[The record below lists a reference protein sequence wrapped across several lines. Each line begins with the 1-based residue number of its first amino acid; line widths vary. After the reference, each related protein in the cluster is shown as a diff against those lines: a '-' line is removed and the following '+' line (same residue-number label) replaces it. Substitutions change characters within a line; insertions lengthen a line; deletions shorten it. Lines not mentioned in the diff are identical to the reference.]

1 MKSETRK
8 CNMTI
13 LNFYVA
19 LLLDSS
25 SRADVRNLRPW
36 DKDSNEALEK
46 MQLKK
51 GKRKTFV
58 SNKNISTDIQCQH
71 ECH

>member
-1 MKSETRK
+1 
-8 CNMTI
+8 MTI

-36 DKDSNEALEK
+36 DKDSNKVLEK

-58 SNKNISTDIQCQH
+58 SNKNISTDTQCQH